1 MTLQT
6 GGNIGIGT
14 TAPAAK
20 LQLNPGTGTEG
31 LRILSSNFSPF
42 VVRNTADTA
51 DLFRIDQNGNVT
63 GGNIPSGAGMGYDEA
78 TYFAP
83 QAQFEAG
90 SFPFTILAGVTPSFA
105 TVNNTNVPFSKVATS
120 TVLTEFASDFIP
132 VQPGDTLYGE
142 IWAMRETGSVGNAG

>member
-1 MTLQT
+1 M
-6 GGNIGIGT
+6 
-14 TAPAAK
+14 
-20 LQLNPGTGTEG
+20 
-31 LRILSSNFSPF
+31 RILSSNYSPF
-42 VVRNTADTA
+42 VIRNTADTA

-90 SFPFTILAGVTPSFA
+90 SFPFTVLNGGAPGFVTTNSA
-105 TVNNTNVPFSKVATS
+105 TVPFGKVATS
-120 TVLTEFASDFIP
+120 SVLTEFASDLIP
-132 VQPGDTLYGE
+132 VQAGETLYGE